1 MTGEFQHTIDAKG
14 RLFVPAKFREELGEH
29 FIVTKGLDNSLFM
42 YSKKDW
48 DVLEE
53 KIRALP
59 LSKANLQRF
68 FLSSAVECE
77 LDAQGRILLPQ
88 NLREHAILSREVTVI
103 GVSSR
108 AEIWDTKRWNDY
120 NSVMTSEKI
129 AEAMDEI
136 GF

>member
-1 MTGEFQHTIDAKG
+1 LTGEFQHTIDAKG
-14 RLFVPAKFREELGEH
+14 RLFVPAKFREELGER
-29 FIVTKGLDNSLFM
+29 FVVTKGLDNCLFV
-42 YSKKDW
+42 YPKENW

-77 LDAQGRILLPQ
+77 LDAQGRVLLPQ
-88 NLREHAILSREVTVI
+88 SLREHACLLREATVI

-108 AEIWDTKRWNDY
+108 AEIWDTQRWHDY
-120 NSVMTSEKI
+120 NSVMTSDKI
-129 AEAMDEI
+129 TEAMDEI